1 MDKRFKIIT
10 CTAQENYILKITF
23 ADGET
28 GLVDLAYLV
37 GKGIFALWNNVNEF
51 KKVSID
57 PIAKTVC
64 WGNDIDLDPVTLREH
79 LI

>member
-1 MDKRFKIIT
+1 MHKRFKVIT

-57 PIAKTVC
+57 PLWLKQFVGGAIS
-64 WGNDIDLDPVTLREH
+64 I
-79 LI
+79 LIS